1 MKTRRL
7 WWMLAVGIVTAPAI
21 AHGAEEPPEMGPPG
35 KERRSRPGEAQ
46 EGARPAPPPK
56 LPRMDPKR
64 PPPPVR
70 IGGKIQRMEDQLDK
84 PQPVR
89 PGERQPELDASRMAT
104 PEKGRGAQKPKGPSA
119 PPEGQHVRLVLRIT
133 EAGDSEVV
141 GVAQLPGRA
150 VLSEV
155 GTGDFVVEV
164 VSDGST
170 IAAQAIPD
178 PFERRSFAGPEGSP
192 IQGHHVERA
201 KTATVT
207 IRVPDM
213 TLGTPGL
220 ERLSVRFYKVRP
232 GTPISKIDASEMR
245 RLREEN
251 RLERRFEIPASR
263 LAPQI
268 RERARAPKIE

>member
-1 MKTRRL
+1 MASETRTCR
-7 WWMLAVGIVTAPAI
+7 ARAKPAPATHDV
-21 AHGAEEPPEMGPPG
+21 AGPFAESEPRSSGTRMAWLVAGAQHVAA
-35 KERRSRPGEAQ
+35 RAQ
-46 EGARPAPPPK
+46 
-56 LPRMDPKR
+56 
-64 PPPPVR
+64 
-70 IGGKIQRMEDQLDK
+70 DK

-220 ERLSVRFYKVRP
+220 ERLSVRFYNVRP